1 MKQGI
6 MILVVFLIFFSAKN
20 SDIVFGKNEEI
31 KAGKIESIIEE
42 LKRGKSENRDVL
54 INMGEDII
62 PVLIQKSQ
70 SDDVGTRRVSL
81 ELLGRIDKKDDEILN
96 KKEIVKTMVQALKD
110 RDHKVVNK
118 ALDFLMD
125 IENKMIDKGI
135 TAALIE
141 QLDKGNG
148 KAARILGKSG
158 NTSLIPVLEKYL
170 GKNVG
175 MTINVRQSLAKL
187 GEKKYLN
194 EIMAELESESYNTC
208 VNAIR
213 ELGYIGNKEA
223 IRKIAEFLFNTENP
237 KSGSPGVEYTPYRF
251 IAAETMQKIISNP
264 PVRKKVAGLY
274 SEEDIQLWRNWWQKN
289 KHQYESLVS
298 E

>member
-1 MKQGI
+1 M
-6 MILVVFLIFFSAKN
+6 FLIFFSAKN
-20 SDIVFGKNEEI
+20 NGVVFGKNEEI
-31 KAGKIESIIEE
+31 KTGKIENIIEE
-42 LKRGKSENRDVL
+42 LKKGKSENRDVL

-70 SDDVGTRRVSL
+70 TDDVGTRRVSL

-110 RDHKVVNK
+110 KDHKVVNK
-118 ALDFLMD
+118 ALDFLID
-125 IENKMIDKGI
+125 IEDKMIDKEI

-148 KAARILGKSG
+148 KAARILGKSR
-158 NTSLIPVLEKYL
+158 NASLIPALEKYL

-175 MTINVRQSLAKL
+175 MTINVRQALAKL
-187 GEKKYLN
+187 GEKKYFD
-194 EIMAELESESYNTC
+194 EIIAELESENYNTR

-213 ELGYIGNKEA
+213 ELGYIGSKEA
-223 IRKIAEFLFNTENP
+223 IRKIAEFLYNTENP

-251 IAAETMQKIISNP
+251 IAATYLQKIVRDP
-264 PVRKKVAGLY
+264 PIRKKDFLY
-274 SEEDIQLWRNWWQKN
+274 TEQNVQIWREWWEKN
-289 KHQYESLVS
+289 KHQYESLGA